1 MRILPPLSYWPRR
14 VVLRS
19 AVHRAMGTGM
29 AKRKHS
35 DALSGNRIAERLVAK
50 MKREFRGKVVNL
62 GNIIAG
68 RAAAEELQK
77 PVVTKEGLAGF
88 HPAHAAYVYSQN
100 QVSVNVGAGHRLG

>member
-1 MRILPPLSYWPRR
+1 
-14 VVLRS
+14 
-19 AVHRAMGTGM
+19 M

-35 DALSGNRIAERLVAK
+35 DALSGNRIAERLVA
-50 MKREFRGKVVNL
+50 MKRELRGNIVNL
-62 GNIIAG
+62 ANVIAG